1 MKKIL
6 IFFITFIL
14 IVNLSGC
21 FSTTSKVTNN
31 SINNKV
37 IKVEDYTINDVQ
49 DAIVTASTKAESSVV
64 AIIEN
69 SLSSSSLGSAVV
81 IKRTPYKGTD
91 IVDENSPD
99 ITHYEYYAIT
109 NEHVINGIVNFQ
121 YRVFISNQIGN
132 KDHQTTA
139 ITVIEK
145 NAELDIAIIRFTS
158 PIYIEYATVKNS
170 TDLKKGQ
177 IVLAI
182 GTPMDLDFFN
192 TVSQGII
199 SHPYRYATVDNV
211 SGYYIQHDASIN
223 PGNSGGGLFNLEGKL
238 IGINTWKLNGEEKVV
253 TGIGFAIPSSV
264 IYTHYSKY
272 IQSYK

>member
-1 MKKIL
+1 MKKS
-6 IFFITFIL
+6 FIVIITL
-14 IVNLSGC
+14 LLMVSLSSC
-21 FSTTSKVTNN
+21 FSNTSKVTNN

-37 IKVEDYTINDVQ
+37 INVEDYTINDVQ
-49 DAIVTASTKAESSVV
+49 DAIVTASEKAEASVV

-69 SLSSSSLGSAVV
+69 SLTSSSLGSAVV
-81 IKRTPYKGTD
+81 VKRTAYNGTD
-91 IVDENSPD
+91 IVDDNSSN

-121 YRVFISNQIGN
+121 YRVFLGDQIGN
-132 KDHQTTA
+132 KDYQTTN

-145 NAELDIAIIRFTS
+145 NSELDLAIIRFTS
-158 PIYIEYATVKNS
+158 PVYIAYATVKNS

-177 IVLAI
+177 IVIAV

-192 TVSQGII
+192 SISQGVI
-199 SHPYRYATVDNV
+199 SHPYRYTQVDEIH
-211 SGYYIQHDASIN
+211 GYFIQHDATIN

-238 IGINTWKLNGEEKVV
+238 VGINTWKLNGDNEYV
-253 TGIGFAIPSSV
+253 TGMGFAIPSSV
-264 IYTHYSKY
+264 IYTHYSEY